1 MRGFLFSVVFLLLSH
16 PLMACSVCFTNQ
28 GNARQ
33 AFIWTTALMTFV
45 PLFLIGGGILVI
57 RKLLKD
63 DPEQHQ
69 HQPLPES
76 DMEEAEKP
84 EREKAEIS

>member
-1 MRGFLFSVVFLLLSH
+1 LALSQSAS
-16 PLMACSVCFTNQ
+16 ACSVCFTNQ
-28 GNARQ
+28 GNARE

-63 DPEQHQ
+63 DPDQHQ
-69 HQPLPES
+69 LQTLPE
-76 DMEEAEKP
+76 P
-84 EREKAEIS
+84 EQDEVVEPSKEKAEIS

>member
-1 MRGFLFSVVFLLLSH
+1 MRTVFISLCLFLITH

-45 PLFLIGGGILVI
+45 PLFLIGGGIMVI

-69 HQPLPES
+69 LRALDETE
-76 DMEEAEKP
+76 MEEAEKQDH
-84 EREKAEIS
+84 EKANLS